1 MVGRTNNQIK
11 MYRKLAIKHLGGK
24 CAECGSTNH
33 LEIHHKNKDWKSN
46 DLENL
51 ILLCSTCHRK
61 THQTI
66 RYKTRRIKAHVRL
79 RTIKGNKYLYLY
91 TSERI
96 GGRPRSRYVA
106 YLGRAGLNAV
116 RRVPRKYTSRELV
129 ERVRALEFDVMLD
142 DVLEDWHDLL
152 VRLG

>member
-24 CAECGSTNH
+24 CAECGSTDH
-33 LEIHHKNKDWKSN
+33 LEIRHKNKDWKSN

-66 RYKTRRIKAHVRL
+66 RYKPGRIKAHVRL

-142 DVLEDWHDLL
+142 DVLENWHDLL

>member
-24 CAECGSTNH
+24 CAECGSTDH

-66 RYKTRRIKAHVRL
+66 RYRPRRVKAHVRL

-91 TSERI
+91 ASERV
-96 GGRPRSRYVA
+96 GGRPKSRYVA
-106 YLGRAGLNAV
+106 YLGRAGSNAA
-116 RRVPRKYTSRELV
+116 RRLPREHRSRELV
-129 ERVRALEFDVMLD
+129 ERVRALEFDAVLDEVLDRRRDVM
-142 DVLEDWHDLL
+142 